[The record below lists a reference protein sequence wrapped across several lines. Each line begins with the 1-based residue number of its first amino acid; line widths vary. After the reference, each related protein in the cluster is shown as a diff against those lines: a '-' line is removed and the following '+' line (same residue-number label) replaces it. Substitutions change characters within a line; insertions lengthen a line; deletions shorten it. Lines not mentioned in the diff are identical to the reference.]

1 MNLSILIDRWKYQFN
16 HWWRKRTVKGM
27 TVDAKIASMIFS
39 GQQGDYYLFLAD
51 TIKGTRGRKSLTSIF
66 VSDMERYGSSAR
78 GKLSAHWNKQYTNGG
93 GSLVKTFGGT
103 LPADDVSVLDTLL
116 NTGGEKAL
124 ENALRDLAE
133 NSQLLAKARGIV
145 LAATLGAFVCLAMTA
160 GMFIAMPMFT
170 VPKIVDSFS
179 MLPLSEY
186 PASAMSLVNLA
197 DFVKSSWPIIVGG
210 LLSLIVL
217 VVWSLS
223 YVTGNIRRFLD
234 KYLFVWGL
242 YRDFQSIK
250 FLSTL
255 AALVRQGDK
264 SAVNL
269 KLALEMQIAGASR
282 WKKYHLNKI
291 LYYVSR
297 GKVGPEIFTTGIMDQ
312 TMEWYI
318 ADLIQ
323 ARGFSDALLFVKER
337 LKDRV
342 LKRITVQSL
351 IFGWALILT
360 SIAVAFWLL
369 MWHMTAL
376 DDLRQA
382 VWLYLSK

>member
-1 MNLSILIDRWKYQFN
+1 MNLSILIDRWKYIFN
-16 HWWRKRTVKGM
+16 HWWRKHTVKGL
-27 TVDAKIASMIFS
+27 TVDAKIASIIFS

-66 VSDMERYGSSAR
+66 ISDIERYGNSAR
-78 GKLSAHWNKQYTNGG
+78 GKLSAHWNKQYKTGG
-93 GSLVKTFGGT
+93 GSLHKTFGGT

-116 NTGGEKAL
+116 NTGGERAL

-145 LAATLGAFVCLAMTA
+145 LAATLGSFVCLSITA

-186 PASAMSLVNLA
+186 PESAMSLVNLSE
-197 DFVKSSWPIIVGG
+197 FVNGYWPIIVLG
-210 LLSLIVL
+210 LLLFIAL

-223 YVTGNIRRFLD
+223 YVTGNFRRFLD

-242 YRDFQSIK
+242 HRDFQSIK

-255 AALVRQGDK
+255 AALVRQSDK
-264 SAVNL
+264 NAVNL
-269 KLALEMQIAGASR
+269 KLALEMQVAGASR
-282 WKKYHLNKI
+282 WKKYHLSKI
-291 LYYVSR
+291 LDFVTR

-351 IFGWALILT
+351 IFGWVLILT
-360 SIAVAFWLL
+360 SIAVAAWLL

-376 DDLRQA
+376 DDMRQA

>member
-1 MNLSILIDRWKYQFN
+1 MNLEILIDRWKYQFT
-16 HWWRKRTVKGM
+16 HWWRKRTVKGL
-27 TVDAKIASMIFS
+27 TIDAKIASILFS
-39 GQQGDYYLFLAD
+39 GQLGDYYLFLAD
-51 TIKGTRGRKSLTSIF
+51 TIAGTRGRKSLTSIF
-66 VSDMERYGSSAR
+66 ASDIERYGDSAR
-78 GKLSAHWNKQYTNGG
+78 GKLSSHWNKQYKAGG
-93 GSLVKTFGGT
+93 GSLHKTFGGT

-133 NSQLLAKARGIV
+133 NSQLLSKAKQIV
-145 LAATLGAFVCLAMTA
+145 IAATIGSFICMAMTVA
-160 GMFIAMPMFT
+160 MFISMPMFT

-186 PASAMSLVNLA
+186 PDSAMSLVNLA
-197 DFVKSSWPIIVGG
+197 AFVKESWVIIVTA
-210 LLSLIVL
+210 LLVFVVL
-217 VVWSLS
+217 VIWSLS
-223 YVTGNIRRFLD
+223 YVTGNLRRFLD

-255 AALVRQGDK
+255 AALVRQSDK
-264 SAVNL
+264 NAVNL
-269 KLALEMQIAGASR
+269 KRALEMQVPGASR
-282 WKKYHLNKI
+282 WKKYHLEKI
-291 LYYVSR
+291 LAYVSR

-360 SIAVAFWLL
+360 SIAVAAWLL

>member
-1 MNLSILIDRWKYQFN
+1 MNLNVLIDRWQYQLT
-16 HWWRKRTVKGM
+16 HWWRKRTVKGL
-27 TVDAKIASMIFS
+27 TVDAKIASILFA

-66 VSDMERYGSSAR
+66 ASDIERYGDSAR
-78 GKLSAHWNKQYTNGG
+78 GKLSSHWNKQYKAGG
-93 GSLVKTFGGT
+93 GSLHKTFAGT

-133 NSQLLAKARGIV
+133 NSQLLSKAKQIV
-145 LAATLGAFVCLAMTA
+145 FAATIGALICLTMTV
-160 GMFIAMPMFT
+160 GMFIAMPMLT
-170 VPKIVDSFS
+170 VPKIVESFS
-179 MLPLSEY
+179 MLPLSEF
-186 PASAMSLVNLA
+186 PQSAKSLVNLA
-197 DFVKSSWPIIVGG
+197 DFVKESWPFIIAG
-210 LLSLIVL
+210 LIGLVVL

-223 YVTGNIRRFLD
+223 YATGNLRRFLD

-255 AALVRQGDK
+255 AALVRQSDK
-264 SAVNL
+264 NAVNL
-269 KLALEMQIAGASR
+269 KLALEMQLAGASR
-282 WKKYHLNKI
+282 WKKYHLVKI
-291 LYYVSR
+291 LAYVSR

-323 ARGFSDALLFVKER
+323 ARGFSEALLFVKER